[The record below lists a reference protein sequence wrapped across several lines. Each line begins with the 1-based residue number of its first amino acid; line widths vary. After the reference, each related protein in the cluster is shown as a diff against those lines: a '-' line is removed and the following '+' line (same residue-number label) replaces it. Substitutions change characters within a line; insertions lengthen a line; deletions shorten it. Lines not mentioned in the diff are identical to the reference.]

1 MNQKRKIIIAD
12 DPDQLAV
19 RGAELFCKIAREAT
33 HTTGRFRAAIS
44 GGSTPRAMNRLLAR
58 EPVVSRIA
66 WRKTHLFWV
75 DERMVPADD
84 PASNFGAARE
94 DFLEAVPL
102 PPKNIHPMTSDKSPP
117 EAAADYQKDLKRT
130 FRIEKGNLP
139 VFDLIFLGI
148 GQDGHTASIFP
159 GDQTALATDLWV
171 VAVKGGNP
179 DVHRLTL
186 TRPVLNNA
194 ATAIFLISGK
204 NKAGVVKTLLA
215 PEPTQL
221 PARKIKPVH
230 GELTWLLDRDAA
242 ALLPP
247 EMIRK

>member
-1 MNQKRKIIIAD
+1 MGREGKIIVAD

-19 RGAELFCKIAREAT
+19 KGAELFRETAREAIST
-33 HTTGRFRAAIS
+33 NGRFQAAIS
-44 GGSTPRAMNRLLAR
+44 GGSTPRAMNRLLGR
-58 EPVVSRIA
+58 QPFVSQVA

-75 DERMVPADD
+75 DERLVPADD
-84 PASNFGAARE
+84 PASNFGVARQ

-102 PPKNIHPMTSDKSPP
+102 PPENIHPMTSEKSPP
-117 EAAADYQKDLKRT
+117 EAAADYQKDLENT

-148 GQDGHTASIFP
+148 GPDGHTASIFP
-159 GDQTALATDLWV
+159 GDRTALETDLWV

-186 TRPVLNNA
+186 TLPVLNNA
-194 ATAIFLISGK
+194 GTAVFLISGK
-204 NKAGVVKTLLA
+204 DKAGVVKTLLA
-215 PEPTQL
+215 PQPTRL
-221 PARKIKPVH
+221 PARKIKPAH

-242 ALLPP
+242 SLLPP
-247 EMIRK
+247 EVIRI

>member
-1 MNQKRKIIIAD
+1 MDQKRKIIVAD
-12 DPDQLAV
+12 DSDRLAV
-19 RGAELFCKIAREAT
+19 KGAELFCETARAAIG
-33 HTTGRFRAAIS
+33 TTGRFRAAIS
-44 GGSTPRAMNRLLAR
+44 GGSTPRAMNRLLSR
-58 EPVVSRIA
+58 DPYVSRIA

-84 PASNFGAARE
+84 PASNFGAARR
-94 DFLEAVPL
+94 DLLEAVPL
-102 PPKNIHPMTSDKSPP
+102 PPENIHPMTSDKSPT
-117 EAAADYQKDLKRT
+117 EAAADYQKDLENS
-130 FRIEKGNLP
+130 FRIEKGSLP

-159 GDQTALATDLWV
+159 GDRTALKTDWWV

-194 ATAIFLISGK
+194 GTAVFLISGK

-242 ALLPP
+242 ALLPT
-247 EMIRK
+247 EVIR

>member
-1 MNQKRKIIIAD
+1 MDQKRKIIVAD

-19 RGAELFCKIAREAT
+19 RGAELFCKIARKAIR
-33 HTTGRFRAAIS
+33 TTGRFMAAIS
-44 GGSTPRAMNRLLAR
+44 GGSTPRAMNRLLTR
-58 EPVVSRIA
+58 EPCVSQIA

-102 PPKNIHPMTSDKSPP
+102 PPENIHPMTSDKSPP
-117 EAAADYQKDLKRT
+117 EAATDYQKDLKNT
-130 FRIEKGNLP
+130 FGFESGNLP

-159 GDQTALATDLWV
+159 GDGTALETDLWV

-186 TRPVLNNA
+186 TRPVLNHA
-194 ATAIFLISGK
+194 GTAVFLISGK
-204 NKAGVVKTLLA
+204 NKAAVVKTLLA

-221 PARKIKPVH
+221 PARNIKPVH
-230 GELTWLLDRDAA
+230 GELIWLLDREAA

-247 EMIRK
+247 EVIR

>member
-1 MNQKRKIIIAD
+1 
-12 DPDQLAV
+12 
-19 RGAELFCKIAREAT
+19 
-33 HTTGRFRAAIS
+33 
-44 GGSTPRAMNRLLAR
+44 
-58 EPVVSRIA
+58 
-66 WRKTHLFWV
+66 
-75 DERMVPADD
+75 MVPADD
-84 PASNFGAARE
+84 PASNFGAARR
-94 DFLEAVPL
+94 DLLEAVPL
-102 PPKNIHPMTSDKSPP
+102 PPENIHPMTSDKSPT
-117 EAAADYQKDLKRT
+117 EAAADYQKDLENS
-130 FRIEKGNLP
+130 FRIEKGSLP

-159 GDQTALATDLWV
+159 GDRTALKTDWWV

-194 ATAIFLISGK
+194 GTAVFLISGK

-242 ALLPP
+242 ALLPT
-247 EMIRK
+247 EVIR